1 MVLFKLMAACR
12 RMQLD
17 PCLSSCTKLNS
28 RQIKDLNIIL
38 VTLNLIEKVGD
49 GLELTDTEKESVNG
63 TSIARPLKITINKC
77 DLMKLK
83 SFSMAKDTIIQK
95 K

>member
-38 VTLNLIEKVGD
+38 VTLNLLEKVGD
-49 GLELTDTEKESVNG
+49 GLELTDIE
-63 TSIARPLKITINKC
+63 
-77 DLMKLK
+77 
-83 SFSMAKDTIIQK
+83 
-95 K
+95 